1 MPSKIYLSTGGGISI
16 KRHQTRGIKGCGIGA
31 VLLRDGGSG
40 SASSYDS
47 VDDYVRTTGVNPYA
61 RGRGLETSSALADL
75 KISQKKR
82 PKNISFSF

>member
-16 KRHQTRGIKGCGIGA
+16 RRHQTRGMKGGGVGA

-40 SASSYDS
+40 SASSYGS
-47 VDDYVRTTGVNPYA
+47 VDEYVGTTGVNPFM
-61 RGRGLETSSALADL
+61 RGRGLETSMALSGL
-75 KISQKKR
+75 KISKVKK